1 MCWRLSA
8 GPAGGSSVP
17 HAAVLVSGGRRPRLV
32 SPPDLHPSRPWLR
45 AAGVTGDG
53 PRPRA
58 GPAGGGW
65 PLSLSGT
72 RGGVTEEGS
81 PFPRPVT
88 ALLRPAG
95 GTGEPGSSPLP
106 AGHDAHA
113 PRWPF
118 LTFRTFS
125 FQKSLKVFFLQD
137 GLNLNSL
144 DPHEKPEGWTSLRP
158 LEGDSGP
165 EGSTYQGREAGGVCP
180 RTRRTEDRG
189 GQRMAFYRLFPS

>member
-1 MCWRLSA
+1 MSPCTSFLGWPQQIVITWWLKMTGTSSPAVWKAGGGRSVCWRLSA
-8 GPAGGSSVP
+8 GPAGGSSAP
-17 HAAVLVSGGRRPRLV
+17 HAAVFVSGGRRPRLV

-65 PLSLSGT
+65 PLSLSST

-95 GTGEPGSSPLP
+95 GTGEPGS
-106 AGHDAHA
+106 
-113 PRWPF
+113 R
-118 LTFRTFS
+118 R
-125 FQKSLKVFFLQD
+125 SLLATTPT
-137 GLNLNSL
+137 L
-144 DPHEKPEGWTSLRP
+144 
-158 LEGDSGP
+158 
-165 EGSTYQGREAGGVCP
+165 
-180 RTRRTEDRG
+180 RG
-189 GQRMAFYRLFPS
+189 GPS